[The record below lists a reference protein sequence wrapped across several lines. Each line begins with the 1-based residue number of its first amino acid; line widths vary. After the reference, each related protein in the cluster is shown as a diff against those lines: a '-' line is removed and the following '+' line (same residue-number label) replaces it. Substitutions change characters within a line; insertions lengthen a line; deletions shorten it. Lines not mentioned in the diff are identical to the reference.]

1 MRSISA
7 VVVLALLTACAE
19 SKPEQP
25 VRSTSQPQT
34 RTQTQVLTQ
43 QQAEAKGWTVPDKA
57 QNYCFTNLRGKKTW
71 SSFIWRGDELKVSP
85 RDRTQRVALY
95 GPAGD
100 AVWKDKKGTGTYE
113 FFKGGATWRANNGSG
128 KSIQLR
134 EC

>member
-1 MRSISA
+1 MKTLIA
-7 VVVLALLTACAE
+7 CLLPLTILAACAE
-19 SKPEQP
+19 QKPEQP
-25 VRSTSQPQT
+25 TARGT
-34 RTQTQVLTQ
+34 TQVLTQ

-71 SSFIWRGDELKVSP
+71 SSFIWRGNELKVSP
-85 RDRTQRVALY
+85 RDRTQRVAFY
-95 GPAGD
+95 APAGRT
-100 AVWKDKKGTGTYE
+100 VWKDRKGTGTYE